1 MKITGVTQDYLRL
14 VDSTSVKPVTAVN
27 SSESILDPL
36 HRPIEHTPVEPI
48 ERAVADGEVR
58 QKPTGT
64 DVVELSPEAIGSI
77 SQTRIEEMLREKLA
91 ETLEAEG
98 IDLSEHQGLDY
109 SPDAVAHRIV
119 DFSISLYGVFRDQN
133 ATLSEHDAMA
143 KFETTIRTAVGSG
156 FDDAMKSLESIGL
169 PDEVLAT
176 SHETKAQIDSRF
188 DDFFAKSR
196 R

>member
-1 MKITGVTQDYLRL
+1 MKITGVTQDYVRL
-14 VDSTSVKPVTAVN
+14 VDSTSVKPVSAVN
-27 SSESILDPL
+27 SSENILDPL
-36 HRPIEHTPVEPI
+36 HRPVEHTPVEAVG
-48 ERAVADGEVR
+48 RTVADGEVR

-77 SQTRIEEMLREKLA
+77 SQARVEEMLREKLT

-98 IDLSEHQGLDY
+98 IDLSEHQGIDY
-109 SPDAVAHRIV
+109 APDAVAHRIV

-133 ATLSEHDAMA
+133 AALSEHDAMA
-143 KFETTIRTAVGSG
+143 KIETTIRTAVDSG
-156 FDDAMKSLESIGL
+156 FDDAINTLEGIGL

-176 SHETKAQIDSRF
+176 GHETKAQIDSRF